1 MNVVSILFE
10 IEKDKQSWVFSD
22 IKTMIDSLEK
32 RGYNTDFYRDR
43 LNENRFMLNYYS
55 EKPEEQLVD
64 LLKNEPAV
72 KSFFQK
78 LKSVSER
85 VEVSSFEK
93 LF

>member
-1 MNVVSILFE
+1 VNVVSILFE

-32 RGYNTDFYRDR
+32 RGYSTDFYRDR

-55 EKPEEQLVD
+55 EQPEEQLVD

-78 LKSVSER
+78 LKSVSDR

>member
-1 MNVVSILFE
+1 VNVVSILFE